1 MKGEYRTNREQI
13 FDPSL
18 QRYLDAE
25 LPTVTVKRAVIG
37 TSANAG
43 SKLAT
48 YTIAG
53 QGTIGG
59 EWSPGKTL
67 RVTRLRVTANKEAY
81 FRVTDS
87 TGTIDNIYLSA
98 AGQHVML
105 GAPDAPLYASKGH
118 FYITL
123 GTQPVGGTGTYSASF
138 EGIVPRIGTE
148 TIS

>member
-1 MKGEYRTNREQI
+1 MKGEYRTNRAQI

-25 LPTVTVKRAVIG
+25 LPTVTIKRAVLGSSGVSG
-37 TSANAG
+37 TTM
-43 SKLAT
+43 AT
-48 YTIAG
+48 FTIAG

-59 EWSPGKTL
+59 EWSPGKTF

-105 GAPDAPLYASKGH
+105 GAPDAPIYSSKEH

-123 GTQPVGGTGTYSASF
+123 GTQPVGVTGTYTASF

-148 TIS
+148 TIA